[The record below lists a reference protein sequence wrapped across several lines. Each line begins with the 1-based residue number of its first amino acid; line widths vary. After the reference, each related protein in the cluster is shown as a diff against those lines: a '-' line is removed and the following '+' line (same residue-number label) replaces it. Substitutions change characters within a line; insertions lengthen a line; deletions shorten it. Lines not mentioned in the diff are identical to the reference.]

1 MPNPIFS
8 NPQSNGAP
16 QSNGIF
22 GLINQVRNS
31 PDPNA
36 AMQQLMM
43 TNPSMQN
50 AMNYIQ
56 QNGGNAKAAFYNMA
70 AAKGIDPE
78 SILKFLR

>member
-1 MPNPIFS
+1 MPNPIFN
-8 NPQSNGAP
+8 NPQSSSAP

-43 TNPSMQN
+43 TNPSVQN

-70 AAKGIDPE
+70 AAKGTDPE

>member
-1 MPNPIFS
+1 MPNPIF
-8 NPQSNGAP
+8 NIPQSAP

-31 PDPNA
+31 PNPNQT
-36 AMQQLMM
+36 MQQLMM
-43 TNPSMQN
+43 SDASIQN
-50 AMNYIQ
+50 AVSYIQ

-70 AAKGIDPE
+70 AEKGVDPE

>member
-1 MPNPIFS
+1 MPNPIF
-8 NPQSNGAP
+8 NTPQSSP
-16 QSNGIF
+16 QQGGIF
-22 GLINQVRNS
+22 SLINQIRNS
-31 PDPNA
+31 PDPNG

-43 TNPSMQN
+43 NDPSVQN
-50 AMNYIQ
+50 AVNYIH